1 METLSPYARFREP
14 VSRITLRMG
23 KTAHPPRL
31 PYRTIGATASRPA
44 LGTQMFRL
52 LICDDHPPIRTA
64 LRLLAKEAAPECEV
78 TECASAEELTA
89 ILREGREFDFLTLDL
104 HLPGRSGMDVLGEVK
119 EMCPGLPVMVLSADE
134 DPQRVTQALQAG
146 ASSYLFKSASEQVLA
161 EALRNAMAR
170 KVTLPGAYARGTPA
184 AQPSAAGADVGLS
197 ARQREV
203 LDCLL
208 RGMSAKQIARVLN
221 ISDGTVKSHTVAV
234 FRALNVSS
242 RAQVVL
248 EAHRRGIPFGA

>member
-1 METLSPYARFREP
+1 VETLSPNGRFPEPGVARH
-14 VSRITLRMG
+14 T
-23 KTAHPPRL
+23 PPREDC
-31 PYRTIGATASRPA
+31 ASNPAAIADNAGHGYKPA

-64 LRLLAKEAAPECEV
+64 LRLLAKEAAAECEV

-104 HLPGRSGMDVLGEVK
+104 HLPGQSGMDVLGEVK
-119 EMCPGLPVMVLSADE
+119 EMRPELPVMVLSADE
-134 DPQRVTQALQAG
+134 EPQRVTQALQAG
-146 ASSYLFKSASEQVLA
+146 ASSYLFKSASEPVLA
-161 EALRNAMAR
+161 EALRNAAAR
-170 KVTLPGAYARGTPA
+170 KVTLPGSYARSTSP
-184 AQPSAAGADVGLS
+184 QQAGAKADIGLS

-208 RGMSAKQIARVLN
+208 RGMSAKQIARMLS